1 MQDRR
6 TAVLYA
12 ALYGHSNVVN
22 LLINANANIN
32 LPEKV
37 IVIIIQVHIFVMSE
51 LLFFYSSIQ
60 QLLIDQHS

>member
-1 MQDRR
+1 MQDGR

-22 LLINANANIN
+22 LLINANADIN
-32 LPEKV
+32 LPDKV

-51 LLFFYSSIQ
+51 LFFLFFYTTITDR
-60 QLLIDQHS
+60 LA

>member
-1 MQDRR
+1 MQDGR

-22 LLINANANIN
+22 LLINANADIN

-51 LLFFYSSIQ
+51 LFFLFFYTTITDR
-60 QLLIDQHS
+60 LA

>member
-1 MQDRR
+1 MQDGR

-12 ALYGHSNVVN
+12 ALYGHSNIVN
-22 LLINANANIN
+22 LLINANADIN

-51 LLFFYSSIQ
+51 LFFLFFYTTITDR
-60 QLLIDQHS
+60 LA

>member
-1 MQDRR
+1 MQDGR

-12 ALYGHSNVVN
+12 ALYGHSDVVN

-32 LPEKV
+32 LPDKV

-51 LLFFYSSIQ
+51 LFFLFFYTTITDR
-60 QLLIDQHS
+60 LA

>member
-1 MQDRR
+1 MQDGR

-22 LLINANANIN
+22 LLINANADIN

-37 IVIIIQVHIFVMSE
+37 IVIIIQVHI
-51 LLFFYSSIQ
+51 L
-60 QLLIDQHS
+60 